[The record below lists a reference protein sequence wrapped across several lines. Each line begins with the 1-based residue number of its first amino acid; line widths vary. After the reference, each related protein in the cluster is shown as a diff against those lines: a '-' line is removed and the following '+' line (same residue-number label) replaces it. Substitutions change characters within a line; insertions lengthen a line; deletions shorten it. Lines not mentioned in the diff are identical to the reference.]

1 MLQINKILK
10 NLKKPLSIGL
20 LFFISTILEIYWS
33 VGQFSARMSSGN
45 PHATFFDDAYLM
57 SLFSTIFLTIV
68 FLFLSFIKN
77 SYLKGIIQ
85 FIFLISVWSFWNYTV
100 FVDRESSWSTYT
112 FKEEL
117 YYTFSI
123 SILPVLVLS
132 VATILG
138 LNYILKSR
146 ELK

>member
-1 MLQINKILK
+1 MLQINKMLK

-33 VGQFSARMSSGN
+33 VGQFSGRMSSGN
-45 PHATFFDDAYLM
+45 PDASFFDDAYLM

-77 SYLKGIIQ
+77 IYLKVTIQ
-85 FIFLISVWSFWNYTV
+85 LIFLISVWFFWNYTV

-146 ELK
+146 EFK

>member
-1 MLQINKILK
+1 MFK

-45 PHATFFDDAYLM
+45 PDASFFDDAYLM
-57 SLFSTIFLTIV
+57 SLFTTIFLTIV

-77 SYLKGIIQ
+77 VYLKGIIQ
-85 FIFLISVWSFWNYTV
+85 LIFLISVWSFWNYTV

-146 ELK
+146 EFK